1 MLKHLNNKKC
11 STVMSYYGSK
21 YMLAPKYPA
30 PQHDTIIEP
39 FAGGAGYSL
48 HYPAHNVK
56 LYDLNEDVCS
66 VWDYMI
72 NADPDEIRKL
82 PMLEQNQSIDE
93 LEGLTKGQKNLIG
106 WWVQYGVGVS
116 KKKYTNTTWKK
127 RIKNNSTVWCERRRE
142 MLAQTSARIKHWTI
156 TNCSYHDIPDQ
167 EVTWF
172 IDPPYKCKAGRRYR
186 HHQIDFEHLAEWCQ
200 SRSGQ
205 VMVCEN
211 NNSEAWLPFV
221 PFATTHGVSKKTT
234 EVIWANFPL
243 ESSAQLDLFNVD
255 INKGGN

>member
-1 MLKHLNNKKC
+1 
-11 STVMSYYGSK
+11 MSYYGSK

-30 PQHDTIIEP
+30 PQHDTIIEQ

-142 MLAQTSARIKHWTI
+142 MLAQTSARIKHGTI